1 MRAFIEEVREGKGIS
16 ESGVRDLINTMVI
29 PRMEN
34 IVSLAAY
41 EADANRSLP
50 AEVVRKL
57 HRVAAALEDCERY
70 HNVEDEH
77 LCNGEYFIGD
87 AGALFFDSNGEE
99 SDFLWQEWLRRGQQD
114 GVYCWRTGQKVG
126 IVAQPWLDNPGTF
139 SDQYGRQYDLGEKF
153 TCCISKEEFF
163 ELWPSVKDRDDEWI
177 TRNFGGHFV
186 HIDEDF
192 TPSCDTE
199 KREAHFGD
207 LVIELY

>member
-16 ESGVRDLINTMVI
+16 GSGIRDLINSMVI
-29 PRMEN
+29 PELGS
-34 IVSLAAY
+34 IISLAAY
-41 EADANRSLP
+41 QAEDNRSLP
-50 AEVVRKL
+50 AEAVHKL

-70 HNVEDEH
+70 RNVEDQH
-77 LCNGEYFIGD
+77 MCNGEYFIGD
-87 AGALFFDSNGEE
+87 ADAVFLDDIGEE
-99 SDFLWQEWLRRGQQD
+99 SDFLWREWQRRRCED

-126 IVAQPWLDNPGTF
+126 IVAQPWLDNHGTF
-139 SDQYGRQYDLGEKF
+139 SDQHGRQYDLGSRF

-163 ELWPSVKDRDDEWI
+163 ELWPSVKDRDDEYI

-186 HIDEDF
+186 HISEDF